1 MQIQGD
7 YSYSN
12 NNYEHKHTHHITKCL
27 HEEGRGRQPAAAAGM
42 KSDSL
47 SVQSAKQEAEQE
59 PLIFTRLPGK
69 SRKEIKRVQAFL
81 REFGMPWETKRKMAV
96 SKPLCL

>member
-27 HEEGRGRQPAAAAGM
+27 HEEGHGRQTAAAAGM

-59 PLIFTRLPGK
+59 PLNLYETA
-69 SRKEIKRVQAFL
+69 RKITEGDKKGTSFL
-81 REFGMPWETKRKMAV
+81 KEFGMPWETKRKMAV
-96 SKPLCL
+96 SKPLYL